1 MGLSPAQFPAS
12 GQRAG
17 GEPGG
22 NVFMEFK
29 EIVGEYSNKNQAF
42 MYPCNYA
49 MIRLVWKDLGENKLQ
64 SQSFYEYDYPKT
76 DPYRQSYH
84 TYEMITDEEV
94 LLRSF
99 DMDWNPTCDHNIYW
113 NGAFWVA
120 KTCGEC
126 IVKDIRIES
135 EFKFNR
141 EKCFSR
147 DAGYDESGKLVWG
160 KDSGL
165 FEFDRVI

>member
-1 MGLSPAQFPAS
+1 MKF
-12 GQRAG
+12 
-17 GEPGG
+17 E
-22 NVFMEFK
+22 

-42 MYPCNYA
+42 MYPCDYA

-64 SQSFYEYDYPKT
+64 SQSFYEYDYPKV

-84 TYEMITDEEV
+84 TYDIISEDEV
-94 LLRSF
+94 LLHSF
-99 DMDWNPTCDHNIYW
+99 DMEWNPTCDHNIYW
-113 NGAFWVA
+113 NGGFWVA

-147 DAGYDESGKLVWG
+147 DAGYDQDNKLVWG
-160 KDSGL
+160 KDTGL